1 MVRKANPAFANMT
14 NQQIFEYANHM
25 EQTAS
30 DPEMMKEVL
39 KMSKLSNTE
48 RTDLQSIQEG
58 LSGIKPC
65 DDAWINN
72 TIKTLKAKPEL
83 FKNLFKGKGQM
94 FGGVSDEQIDSF
106 IDGASQMDAYWLN
119 LIFKGIRFLVS
130 LYKPTVEL
138 YQTLDSYTFGFA
150 RYIVIGLVVVA
161 VFFIAKISWVV
172 TRFFFGK
179 FSTLVMFLWGVL
191 SGSSSSSASSGA
203 ASYTATSLS
212 SSSTAAASKATENV
226 AAAAAALAAGA
237 AGAGFQ
243 QGAEAKTTP
252 VSSHSGGSKESIDDE
267 FEF

>member
-1 MVRKANPAFANMT
+1 
-14 NQQIFEYANHM
+14 M

-30 DPEMMKEVL
+30 DPDMMKEVL
-39 KMSKLSNTE
+39 KMSKLTNNE

-65 DDAWINN
+65 DDAWIAK
-72 TIKTLKAKPEL
+72 TIKTLKTKPEL

-106 IDGASQMDAYWLN
+106 IDGASKLDAYWLN

-130 LYKPTVEL
+130 LYKPTVQL

-150 RYIVIGLVVVA
+150 RYIVIGLVIVA

-179 FSTLVMFLWGVL
+179 LSTVVMYMWSMLN
-191 SGSSSSSASSGA
+191 GSSSSSAAGGSSA
-203 ASYTATSLS
+203 ASYAASSPASSLS
-212 SSSTAAASKATENV
+212 SSSTAAAASKVAENV
-226 AAAAAALAAGA
+226 AAAGASMAAGAVA
-237 AGAGFQ
+237 AGAGNN
-243 QGAEAKTTP
+243 GAETKAATAAAAN
-252 VSSHSGGSKESIDDE
+252 SNHGGAESIDDE